1 MRISDWSSDVCSS
14 DLRLA
19 EPRRAIE
26 KHMVE
31 RIGARLRRLDE
42 DAHILPRRR
51 LPDDFGER
59 FGAQR
64 RVGILGGADGGGE
77 GRLGPKALLHRRRS
91 TPKAAYA
98 PHRPRRLAG
107 SGSNGDRG
115 GGTECVNKET

>member
-1 MRISDWSSDVCSS
+1 MQLVTLIFFCKQKTAYELRISDLSSDVCSS
-14 DLRLA
+14 DLLARDDLRQRCLA

-42 DAHILPRRR
+42 DAQILPRRR
-51 LPDDFGER
+51 LPDEFGER

-77 GRLGPKALLHRRRS
+77 GRLSHNALLHRR
-91 TPKAAYA
+91 
-98 PHRPRRLAG
+98 
-107 SGSNGDRG
+107 
-115 GGTECVNKET
+115 